1 MTRHRARRL
10 IVSLT
15 VTAFAIAC
23 TGQSNSSTG
32 QSPTAPGTSSGGDTP
47 NPAPA
52 GAEVEFTGA
61 LTSISGSALGATLVV
76 AGRTVHTNGATVVRR
91 RGDSI
96 AFSSLRVGQTVE
108 VRGTSESSGSV
119 LANRLAIED
128 DAAAEQEVEFSG
140 TVSSISGAGPG
151 ATLVVAGRTVL
162 TNASTVVRRRG
173 DPVGFDRIRVGQ
185 RVEIKGVQQGAN
197 VLATRITLEDD

>member
-10 IVSLT
+10 IVSLA
-15 VTAFAIAC
+15 VTTLAIAC
-23 TGQSNSSTG
+23 TGQSNSSSG

-52 GAEVEFTGA
+52 GAEVEFTGT
-61 LTSISGSALGATLVV
+61 LTSISSSTPGATLVV
-76 AGRTVHTNGATVVRR
+76 AGRTVHTSAATVVRR

-96 AFSSLRVGQTVE
+96 AFSSLRTGQTVE
-108 VRGTSESSGSV
+108 VRGTSEASGSV
-119 LANRLAIED
+119 LANRLTIED
-128 DAAAEQEVEFSG
+128 DAVAEQEIEFSG
-140 TVSSISGAGPG
+140 TISSISGSGPG

-185 RVEIKGVQQGAN
+185 RAEIKGVQQGGT
-197 VLATRITLEDD
+197 VLATRITLDDD